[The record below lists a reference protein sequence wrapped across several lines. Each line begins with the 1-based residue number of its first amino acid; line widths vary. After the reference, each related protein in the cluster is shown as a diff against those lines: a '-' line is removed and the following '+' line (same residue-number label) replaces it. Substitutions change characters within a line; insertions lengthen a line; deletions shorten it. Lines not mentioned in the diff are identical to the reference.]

1 MWRHFSVVARP
12 IWYSLHYNVQFSIRW
27 VAIEA
32 KLLKLNQIETKNLY
46 LDQKTFQK
54 ILVRNC
60 CVTSFFRRWPA
71 NLTFLALQC
80 PIFNQRSTHESKTS
94 QITPN
99 SNKKPL
105 TRSKGLLENISLNC
119 CVTSFFRRCVANLTF
134 LTLQCPIFNQFSVR
148 ICVWIW
154 ICVSNLCPGKCSWLS
169 LSSLKIQMLISA
181 ASTKE
186 LHQICLKQK
195 QPSEVF

>member
-1 MWRHFSVVARP
+1 MRTHGSQTFQIKPNWNKKPLNRSKKP
-12 IWYSLHYNVQFSIRW
+12 SENLSL
-27 VAIEA
+27 
-32 KLLKLNQIETKNLY
+32 KLLY
-46 LDQKTFQK
+46 D
-54 ILVRNC
+54 V
-60 CVTSFFRRWPA
+60 FFRRCQA

-80 PIFNQRSTHESKTS
+80 PIFNHRSTHESQTS

-105 TRSKGLLENISLNC
+105 TRSKGLLENLSLNC

-154 ICVSNLCPGKCSWLS
+154 ICVSNLCPGKCLWLS
-169 LSSLKIQMLISA
+169 FSSLKIQMLIS